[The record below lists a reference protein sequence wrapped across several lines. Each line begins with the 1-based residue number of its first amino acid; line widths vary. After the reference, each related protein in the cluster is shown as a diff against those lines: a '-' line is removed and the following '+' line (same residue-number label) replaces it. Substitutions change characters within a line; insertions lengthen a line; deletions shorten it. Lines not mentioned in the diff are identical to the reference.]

1 MTMKDRRINVEYQ
14 LPNLCANCAAKP
26 AEVKWRVSQAD
37 KIDSKTSL
45 TMTGRIKTVDTYRDL
60 SFTVGVC
67 KDCEKELKQ
76 EGLINRAVIGVGCT
90 PVILGGLGL
99 LAALGG
105 TAFTNVP
112 HTVFIVMIAAGII
125 FYFAAAMLVGKEDFA
140 VRSIDGKKF
149 TFRNK
154 KYEGAFGK
162 LNPKLVY
169 RQPSQPTKQT

>member
-26 AEVKWRVSQAD
+26 AELNWRVNQAD

-45 TMTGRIKTVDTYRDL
+45 SMTGRIKTVDTYRDL
-60 SFTVGVC
+60 SFSVGVC

-76 EGLINRAVIGVGCT
+76 EAVINRVVIGVGCA
-90 PVILGGLGL
+90 PVILGGIGL

-112 HTVFIVMIAAGII
+112 HIVFIVLIAAGII
-125 FYFAAAMLVGKEDFA
+125 FYFAAAMLVGKEDLA

-154 KYEGAFGK
+154 KYEAAFAK

-169 RQPSQPTKQT
+169 RQPTQTTQ